1 MVLEEACH
9 AKQLMETMYD
19 WTNIN
24 NKGKGQID
32 VILLDFGKAFDVV
45 PHYRLLMKL
54 HMYGITRKM
63 HRWIVDFQG
72 NRTQEVV
79 VNGSRSERGMAK
91 SGVPQGTV
99 LGPLLFLIYINDI
112 ESQITSSIRL
122 FADESALY
130 RPIYSESDSLSLQE
144 DIFKLQK
151 WANTWQMAFNVNKCK
166 LLRSTHRKSGVI
178 KYVYNMYQANP
189 LFDNN
194 SPLLAL
200 LAKKHLGFTVPTTD
214 FIHIEETQHE
224 SYLGVII
231 DNKLNFNQHIDDMSK
246 KATNLLNL
254 CRRNLHMCSR
264 EAKNSA
270 YNMIVRPHLEYAST
284 CWNPYT
290 KRNIDK
296 LEAVQRRAARI
307 VLNFDDYHPTADLSG
322 KIQKTLQL
330 YSLEHS
336 RAVADLCM
344 FHKLRNNLANI
355 AIPPILVPS
364 VKHNCH
370 HNHIQSLHSDAFKY
384 KCFARGVRLWN
395 IIPYH
400 LITKPSLESIRTATF
415 QWISP
420 LQWYKHPGTN
430 TWCLGFFFV
439 FFCCYFLFVL

>member
-1 MVLEEACH
+1 M
-9 AKQLMETMYD
+9 
-19 WTNIN
+19 
-24 NKGKGQID
+24 
-32 VILLDFGKAFDVV
+32 
-45 PHYRLLMKL
+45 PHHRLHMKL
-54 HMYGITRKM
+54 HMYGITGKT
-63 HRWIVDFQG
+63 HRWIVDFLG

-79 VNGSRSERGMAK
+79 VNGSKSERGMVK

-112 ESQITSSIRL
+112 ESQITSSIHL
-122 FADESALY
+122 FADDSALY
-130 RPIYSESDSLSLQE
+130 RPMYSESDSLSLQE

-151 WANTWQMAFNVNKCK
+151 WASTWQMAFNVNKCK
-166 LLRSTHRKSGVI
+166 LLCITYRKSSVI
-178 KYVYNMYQANP
+178 KYVYNMHQVNA
-189 LFDNN
+189 LSDNN

-200 LAKKHLGFTVPTTD
+200 LAKKHLGFAVPTTY

-254 CRRNLHMCSR
+254 CRRNLHICSK
-264 EAKNSA
+264 EVKNSA
-270 YNMIVRPHLEYAST
+270 CNMIVRPHLEYAST
-284 CWNPYT
+284 YRNLYT

-296 LEAVQRRAARI
+296 LKAVQRRAARF
-307 VLNFDDYHPTADLSG
+307 VLNFYDYHPTADLSG
-322 KIQKTLQL
+322 KIQKILQWD
-330 YSLEHS
+330 SLQHR
-336 RAVADLCM
+336 RAVADMCI
-344 FHKLRNNLANI
+344 FYKLRNNL

-370 HNHIQSLHSDAFKY
+370 YNHNQSLHSDSFKY
-384 KCFARGVRLWN
+384 QFYARGVRLWN

-400 LITKPSLESIRTATF
+400 LTTKPSLGSFRTATF

-430 TWCLGFFFV
+430 TWCWLKKSA
-439 FFCCYFLFVL
+439 

>member
-1 MVLEEACH
+1 MSCEIQLIEA
-9 AKQLMETMYD
+9 TYD
-19 WTNIN
+19 WTNIL
-24 NKGKGQID
+24 NKGNGQID
-32 VILLDFGKAFDVV
+32 VILLDFSRAFDVV
-45 PHYRLLMKL
+45 PHHRLLMKL
-54 HMYGITRKM
+54 YMYGITGKT
-63 HRWIVDFQG
+63 HRWIEDFLG
-72 NRTQEVV
+72 NRTQDVV
-79 VNGSRSERGMAK
+79 VNGSKSECGMVK

-99 LGPLLFLIYINDI
+99 LGPLLFLIYINYI
-112 ESQITSSIRL
+112 ESQITSSISL
-122 FADESALY
+122 FADDSALY

-166 LLRSTHRKSGVI
+166 LLRITYRKSSVI
-178 KYVYNMYQANP
+178 KYVYNMYQANA
-189 LFDNN
+189 LSDN

-200 LAKKHLGFTVPTTD
+200 LARKHLGFTVSFTD

-254 CRRNLHMCSR
+254 CRRNLHMCSK
-264 EAKNSA
+264 EVKNSA

-296 LEAVQRRAARI
+296 LEAVQRRAARF
-307 VLNFDDYHPTADLSG
+307 VLNFYDYHPTADLSG
-322 KIQKTLQL
+322 KIKKTLQWD
-330 YSLEHS
+330 SLQHR

-370 HNHIQSLHSDAFKY
+370 YNHIQSLHSDAFRY
-384 KCFARGVRLWN
+384 QFFARGVRLWN

-400 LITKPSLESIRTATF
+400 LTTKPSLESFRTATF
-415 QWISP
+415 KWISP
-420 LQWYKHPGTN
+420 LQWCKHPGTN
-430 TWCLGFFFV
+430 TWCLV
-439 FFCCYFLFVL
+439 QNSV